1 MDYVR
6 DRLYDELTVDWPLID
21 IEQSGGYIF
30 PELGDEE
37 LSDLERSME
46 YTRDPEDE
54 AIDL

>member
-1 MDYVR
+1 VR